1 MTARARIADE
11 TFVDYRI
18 NLRKEA
24 RDLHQRLKGFW
35 RHISIEFTRQA
46 KLDDDGDEMKDP
58 LTGKGLFNL
67 VKNTHTYTNPKRAA
81 IKADRGARRMHN
93 KINKPAQVHNHG

>member
-1 MTARARIADE
+1 MADE
-11 TFVDYRI
+11 TFIDYRI

-24 RDLHQRLKGFW
+24 KELYQRLKGFW
-35 RHISIEFTRQA
+35 RHISIEFERVPSLDEETGEP
-46 KLDDDGDEMKDP
+46 KLDWVSKKPVMR
-58 LTGKGLFNL
+58 L
-67 VKNTHTYTNPKRAA
+67 VSKTNIYTNPKRAA